1 MGCCPLAA
9 LWKSLVN
16 AAIVQKERIL
26 MLGGSRQE
34 KRRREDGDGVRVD
47 APGCVHGLGTPY
59 EEWLTL

>member
-1 MGCCPLAA
+1 MGCWLPAVLMEELSQC
-9 LWKSLVN
+9 N
-16 AAIVQKERIL
+16 ASAKERIL

>member
-1 MGCCPLAA
+1 MGCCPPAA

-16 AAIVQKERIL
+16 ATIVQKERIL

-34 KRRREDGDGVRVD
+34 KRRRENGDGVGVD